1 MKLKGFTYDGVSIS
15 VAAVAAAA
23 FIAATVF
30 VNPKLALAECIVFIA
45 VAGVVLYRMLT
56 MRGKYKKFIL
66 RVSRELDYTD
76 EKVLSNFPFPVAI
89 CNEDGYIEWGSE
101 RFINEISE
109 GSIDPEEKIEEL
121 TGGISP
127 EDLLHGSMV
136 TVQIS
141 DRFYTVSAN
150 SFRKSGIKYYSIYYF
165 ENSTLKKREI
175 EYYLSRPYAI
185 LAELDNID
193 DSRLDYRDSEKTE
206 IRSRLEAMLD
216 EWAESYNS
224 LLKRISDDRYLIVT
238 EQKNFSRMKEDKFLI
253 LEKIRNFEYKG
264 NKPYI
269 TLSVGVGSGSSIAE
283 CEKNSRKA
291 IEMAIGRGGDQV
303 AIKEKDSYEFIGGVS
318 KSAEKR
324 NKVKARVVG
333 SALSELIRNASEVI
347 VMGHSYS
354 DFDALGSALGIA
366 YAARSLGAKAYVA
379 ADRKSTLALPLVER
393 IDAEIPDIII
403 DGEQV
408 SELAGKKSLV
418 ILTDTHIE
426 SFAEFPE
433 IYESASTKVIIDH
446 HRRAVAQIENVII
459 FHHDPGASSASEMV
473 TELIQYMG
481 QDIVIPKLIAEA
493 LMSGIMLDT
502 KNFIIRSGVRTF
514 EAAALL
520 KDCGADTVSVKK
532 LFANSLEVNKLRN
545 EVISSAEKYKDC
557 AISAADFKS
566 DDIRIISA
574 QAADE
579 MLNINDIK
587 ASFVLYESGGA
598 VNISAR
604 SLGEINVQLI
614 MEALGGGGHQTMA
627 ACSLKGGNMADA
639 RTRLCSAIDDF
650 YAE

>member
-1 MKLKGFTYDGVSIS
+1 MKLRGFIYDGVSIC

-23 FIAATVF
+23 FIVATVF
-30 VNPKLALAECIVFIA
+30 ISPKLALAECIAFIA
-45 VAGVVLYRMLT
+45 VTAIVIYRVFT
-56 MRGKYKKFIL
+56 MKKRYRKFVARL
-66 RVSRELDYTD
+66 VRELDYTD
-76 EKVLSNFPFPVAI
+76 EKVLSNFPFPVAV
-89 CNEDGYIEWGSE
+89 CNGEGYITWGSE
-101 RFINEISE
+101 SFINEISE
-109 GSIDPEEKIEEL
+109 GSVNPDERVENF

-127 EDLLHGSMV
+127 EDLLHGSMA

-141 DRFYTVSAN
+141 NRFYNVSAN
-150 SFRKSGIKYYSIYYF
+150 SFKKSGQKHYIVYYF
-165 ENSTLKKREI
+165 ENTGLKKKEI
-175 EYYLSRPYAI
+175 EFYLSRPYAI

-193 DSRLDYRDSEKTE
+193 DSRSDYRDSEKAE
-206 IRSRLEAMLD
+206 IRSRIEAMLD
-216 EWAESYNS
+216 DWADLNDS

-238 EQKNFSRMKEDKFLI
+238 EQKNFNRMKEEKFSI
-253 LEKIRNFEYKG
+253 LEKIRNFEFKG
-264 NKPYI
+264 NKTEI
-269 TLSVGVGSGSSIAE
+269 TLSVGVGTGSSIKE

-303 AIKEKDSYEFIGGVS
+303 AIKDKDNYEFIGGVS

-333 SALSELIRNASEVI
+333 SALSELIRSASEVI

-354 DFDALGSALGIA
+354 DFDAVGSALGIA
-366 YAARSLGAKAYVA
+366 YAARELGAKAYVA
-379 ADRKSTLALPLVER
+379 INRKTTLAMPLVER

-403 DGEQV
+403 DEEKAA
-408 SELAGKKSLV
+408 ELLGKKSLV
-418 ILTDTHIE
+418 ILADTHIE
-426 SFAEFPE
+426 SFAEFPK
-433 IYESASTKVIIDH
+433 IYETAATKVIIDH
-446 HRRAVAQIENVII
+446 HRRAVTQIENAII

-481 QDIVIPKLIAEA
+481 QDVVIPKPIAEA

-514 EAAALL
+514 EAAAHL
-520 KDCGADTVSVKK
+520 KDMGADTVSVKK

-545 EVISSAEKYKDC
+545 KVISSAENYKNC
-557 AISAADFKS
+557 AISSADFES
-566 DDIRIISA
+566 ADIRVISA

-587 ASFVLYESGGA
+587 ASFVLYQNGGA

-627 ACSLKGGNMADA
+627 ACSLKGRNMQEA
-639 RTRLCSAIDDF
+639 RSALYSAIEDF
-650 YAE
+650 YAK